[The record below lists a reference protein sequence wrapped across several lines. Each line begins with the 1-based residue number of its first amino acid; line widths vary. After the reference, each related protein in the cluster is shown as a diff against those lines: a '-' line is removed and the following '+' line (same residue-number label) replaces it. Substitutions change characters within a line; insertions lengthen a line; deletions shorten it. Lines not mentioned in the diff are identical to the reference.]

1 MTWKYLSSLQE
12 AVGVFENFTI
22 NIANVAKDM
31 ANMEE
36 VKTLRKSIFE
46 VAEAVEKFALNYG
59 KQHLSGIR
67 LSKRIVYPKMGEV
80 AAYCLGLKF
89 ISLLL
94 NDLLTDRLSSIIS

>member
-1 MTWKYLSSLQE
+1 M
-12 AVGVFENFTI
+12 FENFTI

-59 KQHLSGIR
+59 KQHLSRMR
-67 LSKRIVYPKMGEV
+67 LSKTIVYPKMGKV
-80 AAYCLGLKF
+80 AAF
-89 ISLLL
+89 
-94 NDLLTDRLSSIIS
+94 NPV

>member
-1 MTWKYLSSLQE
+1 MTWRYFTSLQE

-31 ANMEE
+31 ANTEE

-46 VAEAVEKFALNYG
+46 VAEAVENFALNYG
-59 KQHLSGIR
+59 KQHLSGMR

-80 AAYCLGLKF
+80 AAFK
-89 ISLLL
+89 
-94 NDLLTDRLSSIIS
+94 TV

>member
-1 MTWKYLSSLQE
+1 M
-12 AVGVFENFTI
+12 FENFTI

-31 ANMEE
+31 PNTEE

>member
-1 MTWKYLSSLQE
+1 M
-12 AVGVFENFTI
+12 FENFTI

-59 KQHLSGIR
+59 NRHLRGMR
-67 LSKRIVYPKMGEV
+67 LSERIVSPKMGEF
-80 AAYCLGLKF
+80 AAF
-89 ISLLL
+89 
-94 NDLLTDRLSSIIS
+94 DPV

>member
-1 MTWKYLSSLQE
+1 M
-12 AVGVFENFTI
+12 FENFTI

>member
-31 ANMEE
+31 ANTEE

-46 VAEAVEKFALNYG
+46 VPEAVENFALNYG
-59 KQHLSGIR
+59 KQHLSGMR
-67 LSKRIVYPKMGEV
+67 LSKRIVSPKMGEV
-80 AAYCLGLKF
+80 AAF
-89 ISLLL
+89 SPV
-94 NDLLTDRLSSIIS
+94 

>member
-1 MTWKYLSSLQE
+1 MTWRYFTSLQE
-12 AVGVFENFTI
+12 AVDVFENFTT

-59 KQHLSGIR
+59 KQHLSGMR
-67 LSKRIVYPKMGEV
+67 LSKRIAYPKMGEV
-80 AAYCLGLKF
+80 AAF
-89 ISLLL
+89 SPV
-94 NDLLTDRLSSIIS
+94 

>member
-1 MTWKYLSSLQE
+1 MTWRYFTSLQE

-46 VAEAVEKFALNYG
+46 VAEAVENFALNYG
-59 KQHLSGIR
+59 KQHLSGMR
-67 LSKRIVYPKMGEV
+67 LSKRIVSPKMGEV
-80 AAYCLGLKF
+80 AAFK
-89 ISLLL
+89 
-94 NDLLTDRLSSIIS
+94 TV

>member
-1 MTWKYLSSLQE
+1 MTWRYFTSLQE
-12 AVGVFENFTI
+12 AVDVFENFTI